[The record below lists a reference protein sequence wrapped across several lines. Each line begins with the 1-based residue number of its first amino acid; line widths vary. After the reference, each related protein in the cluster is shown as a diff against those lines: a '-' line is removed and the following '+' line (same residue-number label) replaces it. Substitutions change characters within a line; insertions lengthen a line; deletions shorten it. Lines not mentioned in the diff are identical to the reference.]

1 MSINNNNSSNM
12 SLYSNPYNPS
22 INPMWNSYSPNN
34 PYNNYINRQQMLPMQ
49 PIQQQQSRQNNII
62 WVKGKENARSMQLP
76 PNSTVILLDNEVG
89 KFYIKTTDDI
99 GLGKL
104 RIFSYIE
111 EPDIQ
116 QSQQNTTA
124 TSNST
129 SSISELDLSNY
140 VTKDELSEIIKEI
153 KDKNNEQFVSRAKS
167 TSGNNSNVSKQ
178 LPSTVNQN
186 F

>member
-1 MSINNNNSSNM
+1 MPMNNNLNSMNM
-12 SLYSNPYNPS
+12 SYNPYNPS
-22 INPMWNSYSPNN
+22 INPMWNSYSPN
-34 PYNNYINRQQMLPMQ
+34 PYNNYINRQQMPMQ
-49 PIQQQQSRQNNII
+49 PTQQQESRQNNII

-116 QSQQNTTA
+116 QSQQDN
-124 TSNST
+124 SNSNSV
-129 SSISELDLSNY
+129 SSTPELDLSNY
-140 VTKDELSEIIKEI
+140 VTKDELSKIIKEI
-153 KDKNNEQFVSRAKS
+153 KENNNESISRIKS
-167 TSGNNSNVSKQ
+167 TNSDTSKQ
-178 LPSTVNQN
+178 LPSTINQN